1 MIDIFYEKNIILTLS
16 LADEP
21 NKLGSSTK
29 HAETFK
35 RTLSRLFEMTKV
47 EWNKSVVLTNI

>member
-1 MIDIFYEKNIILTLS
+1 MKKKIILTLS
-16 LADEP
+16 LAD
-21 NKLGSSTK
+21 NLNLLGSSKK

-47 EWNKSVVLTNI
+47 IL